1 MRRRPPLRRLAWRR
15 ALRARAADVVV
26 SQRLAGL
33 LALSIARWGY
43 QLSIP
48 PGRGHLPPMLSDCP
62 RTALRSAYAWAD
74 MQAYGRLDVEA
85 YRASFERAVTIY
97 DEILTRHLPTKER
110 PRALLPTA
118 P

>member
-1 MRRRPPLRRLAWRR
+1 MRRRPPLRQVARRR
-15 ALRARAADVVV
+15 ALRARASHLEV
-26 SQRLAGL
+26 SPRLAGL

-43 QLSIP
+43 QLP
-48 PGRGHLPPMLSDCP
+48 LPPALGRHPPLLDDGP
-62 RTALRSAYAWAD
+62 RTALRKAYAWAD

-97 DEILTRHLPTKER
+97 DEILTRHLPPEER
-110 PRALLPTA
+110 LDALLPPA